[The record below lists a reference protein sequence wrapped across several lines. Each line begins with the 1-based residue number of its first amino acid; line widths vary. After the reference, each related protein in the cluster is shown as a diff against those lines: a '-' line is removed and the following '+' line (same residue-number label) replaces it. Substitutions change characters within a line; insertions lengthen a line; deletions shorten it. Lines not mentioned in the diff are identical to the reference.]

1 MNRGLFLRDNTMNAC
16 DRETVTDTLS
26 QANGIIRKKLLFFT
40 VLMFCFG
47 YALVPMYEK
56 FCEVVG
62 INNQRIPVVA
72 ENAAEADMSRIIAIE
87 LDTNVRG
94 MQWKFKP
101 LQTKV
106 KTHPGELVEVMYEI
120 KNESNH
126 EITGKA
132 IPSYSPRNLDQY
144 LKKIECFCFT
154 VQTLKP
160 DEVKQMPVKFFV
172 DPRLPA
178 GIDTV
183 TISYTFFAQEAS

>member
-1 MNRGLFLRDNTMNAC
+1 MNTYDH
-16 DRETVTDTLS
+16 DTVADELN
-26 QANGIIRKKLLFFT
+26 QANGTIRKKLFIFT
-40 VLMFCFG
+40 IVMFAFG

-56 FCEVVG
+56 FCEVAG
-62 INNQRIPVVA
+62 INDQRIPAAA
-72 ENAAEADMSRIIAIE
+72 ENAGEVDMSRVIAVE

-94 MQWKFKP
+94 MLWKFKP

-120 KNESNH
+120 KNESDH

-154 VQTLKP
+154 MQTLKP
-160 DEVKQMPVKFFV
+160 NETKQLPVKFFV

-183 TISYTFFAQEAS
+183 TISYTFFAQGTS

>member
-1 MNRGLFLRDNTMNAC
+1 MNTSDHEIADGNLN
-16 DRETVTDTLS
+16 
-26 QANGIIRKKLLFFT
+26 QANGIILKKLLFFT
-40 VLMFCFG
+40 VFMFGFG

-56 FCEVVG
+56 FCEVTG
-62 INNQRIPVVA
+62 ISNQRIPIVA
-72 ENAAEADMSRIIAIE
+72 ENMSEIDMSRIIAIE
-87 LDTNVRG
+87 LDTNVRD
-94 MQWKFKP
+94 MLWKFKP

-120 KNESNH
+120 KNESDH

-154 VQTLKP
+154 MQTLKP
-160 DEVKQMPVKFFV
+160 NEVKQLPVKFFV
-172 DPRLPA
+172 DPQLPT